1 MDSSVFRLICSF
13 PHSPFSLFSGDT
25 SSACFSVI
33 IRPRDGIVF
42 GCCDYCSLFIVGGGA
57 LSDPWPIPHPHLI
70 LPRPSR
76 PPLSCYN
83 LRRSFHVVAGP
94 PVCAWLP
101 VSVPGWLS
109 APVYDA
115 VCVGVCLSLMVSS
128 LSKPK
133 LVFLSSPF
141 LFLHKLIITP
151 APVIFPVALFLTFV
165 PLECV
170 YALPL

>member
-1 MDSSVFRLICSF
+1 MDSSVFLLICSF

-101 VSVPGWLS
+101 V
-109 APVYDA
+109 
-115 VCVGVCLSLMVSS
+115 
-128 LSKPK
+128 
-133 LVFLSSPF
+133 
-141 LFLHKLIITP
+141 LFLAGCLHLYMMLS
-151 APVIFPVALFLTFV
+151 VSVSVCRLWCHHYQNRSLFFSPRPSSFFTN
-165 PLECV
+165 
-170 YALPL
+170 